1 MWEQLTRTDIERAKQ
16 KLAELRNITLR
27 RQEEELKEIDAEEAE
42 VETLERLAAAVAAKY
57 LNPASTPSQAT
68 APAEERPAPAALVEQ
83 SPEMQSGSVA
93 PEIEVQQGM
102 STNFGIPLRRF
113 VQR

>member
-16 KLAELRNITLR
+16 KLAELRRITLR

-42 VETLERLAAAVAAKY
+42 IETLERLAAAVAAKY

-68 APAEERPAPAALVEQ
+68 AEERPAPAALVEQ

-102 STNFGIPLRRF
+102 SPNFGIPLRRF